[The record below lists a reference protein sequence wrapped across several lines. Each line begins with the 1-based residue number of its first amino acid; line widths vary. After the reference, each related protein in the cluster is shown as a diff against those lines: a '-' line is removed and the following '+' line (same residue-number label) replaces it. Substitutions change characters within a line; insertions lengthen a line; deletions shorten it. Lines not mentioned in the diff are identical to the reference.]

1 VDKMMIGMDYP
12 HHEGTL
18 IESTQDYLRAT
29 MGAAEVPVDEARVML
44 GQTAARVFNFDFDYL
59 SAIAAGLH
67 ASPAEILTPPERDL
81 FPRGDVHKPAR
92 V

>member
-1 VDKMMIGMDYP
+1 
-12 HHEGTL
+12 
-18 IESTQDYLRAT
+18 
-29 MGAAEVPVDEARVML
+29 ML
-44 GQTAARVFNFDFDYL
+44 GQTAARVFNFDYDHL

-67 ASPAEILTPPERDL
+67 ASPAELLTPPERDL